1 MLTVK
6 RDYLNKD
13 VAVTFTTKDGR
24 NLHVV
29 LDEATPEQLKLLKD
43 NDLGE
48 YVSEVTKKES

>member
-6 RDYLNKD
+6 KEYLNKD

-29 LDEATPEQLKLLKD
+29 LDEATPDQLKLMKD
-43 NDLGE
+43 NDQGE
-48 YVSEVTKKES
+48 YVSEVTKKEA